1 MGPLDAKHAHTG
13 SAVAEKLRMAILGGE
28 LPPGAKLSEASL
40 GAELGVS
47 RNTLR
52 EAFTLLNAERI
63 ITRIPNRGVF
73 VARPSSA
80 DVREMYRIRRV
91 LEPAALLQP
100 RYQIQSLPQVQ
111 SLPQGGEIQEKAL
124 AAAVQLGLASEENHD
139 VAGMAAANQQFHA
152 LVVGLAQSVRL
163 DTVMAHVQA
172 EMRLVFHALAGEPA
186 FHAPFATAN
195 AHIFTLWRDG
205 QAVEAAAELTEYL
218 DSAQAQVLSA
228 MPSESD
234 DLS

>member
-100 RYQIQSLPQVQ
+100 RSQIQPGS
-111 SLPQGGEIQEKAL
+111 QGGLVQEQAL

-163 DTVMAHVQA
+163 DTLMAHVQA
-172 EMRLVFHALAGEPA
+172 EMRLVFHALAGDPA

-234 DLS
+234 ELS

>member
-13 SAVAEKLRMAILGGE
+13 SAVAGKLRTAIVGGD
-28 LPPGAKLSEASL
+28 LAPGTKLSEASL

-73 VARPSSA
+73 VAQPTCA

-100 RYQIQSLPQVQ
+100 HGAGAP
-111 SLPQGGEIQEKAL
+111 EL
-124 AAAVQLGLASEENHD
+124 AAAVQRGLAAKHVHD
-139 VAGMAAANQQFHA
+139 VAGMAAANQEFHA
-152 LVVGLAQSVRL
+152 LVVGLAQSARL
-163 DTVMAHVQA
+163 NEMMAHVQS
-172 EMRLVFHALAGEPA
+172 EMRLVFHALSGDLA
-186 FHAPFATAN
+186 FHEPFATAN
-195 AHIFTLWRDG
+195 AQIFTLWNEG
-205 QAVEAAAELTEYL
+205 QGAAAAAELTEYL
-218 DSAQAQVLSA
+218 DAAQAQVLSA
-228 MPSESD
+228 MPAERVEIS
-234 DLS
+234 

>member
-1 MGPLDAKHAHTG
+1 MGPLDAKRAHTG
-13 SAVAEKLRMAILGGE
+13 SAVAEKLRKGILGGE
-28 LPPGAKLSEASL
+28 LPPGAKLSEVSL

-73 VARPSSA
+73 VARPSNA

-91 LEPAALLQP
+91 LEPTALLQS
-100 RYQIQSLPQVQ
+100 RS
-111 SLPQGGEIQEKAL
+111 QGGHIQELEL
-124 AAAVQLGLASEENHD
+124 AAAVRRGLAAQSDHD

-152 LVVGLAQSVRL
+152 S
-163 DTVMAHVQA
+163 
-172 EMRLVFHALAGEPA
+172 
-186 FHAPFATAN
+186 FATAN
-195 AHIFTLWRDG
+195 AHIFTLWSDG
-205 QAVEAAAELTEYL
+205 KAVEAAAELTDYL

>member
-1 MGPLDAKHAHTG
+1 
-13 SAVAEKLRMAILGGE
+13 MAILGGE

-100 RYQIQSLPQVQ
+100 RPLLQSRAQ
-111 SLPQGGEIQEKAL
+111 SGQIQEKEL
-124 AAAVQLGLASEENHD
+124 AAAVQLGLAAQENHD

-163 DTVMAHVQA
+163 DTLMTHVQA

-195 AHIFTLWRDG
+195 SHIFALWSAGR
-205 QAVEAAAELTEYL
+205 AVEAAAELTDYL

>member
-13 SAVAEKLRMAILGGE
+13 SAVAEKLRKAILGGE

-73 VARPSSA
+73 VARPSCA

-100 RYQIQSLPQVQ
+100 RSQVQ
-111 SLPQGGEIQEKAL
+111 PRSQGDQMQEKAL
-124 AAAVQLGLASEENHD
+124 ATAVQRGLAAQSDHD

-163 DTVMAHVQA
+163 DTLMAHVQA

-195 AHIFTLWRDG
+195 AHIFTLWSDG

-228 MPSESD
+228 MPTESD